1 MRLSIQG
8 PKNWEINFKPA
19 YEEKYISSLRIKA
32 NQSKTMAVEV
42 KPSPLAVPGRYPI
55 KVKASSEKATAEV
68 ELTVVLTGTYKL
80 EVGTASGL
88 LSLNA
93 LRGKPANMSFYVKN
107 SGTATQNNIH
117 FLSFKPENWKIE
129 FTPDKID
136 TLAADEVK
144 QIEMTI
150 TPSSQALVGDYS
162 VSISVQGEK
171 AQKDLELRV
180 TVRAAT
186 LWAWVGIGLIVL
198 VVAGMVVMFMK
209 MGRR

>member
-1 MRLSIQG
+1 
-8 PKNWEINFKPA
+8 
-19 YEEKYISSLRIKA
+19 
-32 NQSKTMAVEV
+32 MAVEV